1 MGPVA
6 GVKAFYVAEVADAA
20 WVAVAV
26 AAAALASVVVA
37 LAAAVFWTEVQS
49 QLCCARGVL
58 VLLYNAHQGV
68 AEVQVTEIY
77 AVKPLVYK
85 LSADIPSAA
94 RKAEDLV

>member
-49 QLCCARGVL
+49 
-58 VLLYNAHQGV
+58 
-68 AEVQVTEIY
+68 
-77 AVKPLVYK
+77 
-85 LSADIPSAA
+85 
-94 RKAEDLV
+94 